1 MFMNASRTKW
11 QIVLSHTCTYFN
23 FLNLALAALI
33 IISGQYKHMLFM
45 GIVILNSLIG
55 IVQELKVK
63 QLIDKLSVITA
74 TKAKLVTQNG
84 IREIPVEEIK
94 TGNVLRIA
102 IGDQIVADSAVM
114 SSDGLEVN
122 ESLLTGESV
131 PVHKKSGDTL
141 FSGTHIVAGSGTCK
155 VIHTGEEN
163 YATRLVTK
171 AKTKKRAS
179 SEMQDAIKK
188 IIKYV
193 SFAIIPI
200 GTVLFLIQHL
210 RVGNNISTSLVST
223 VAGVLGMIPEGL
235 VLLTSISF
243 ILGVGRLAK
252 KRALVQEME
261 AIEALARVNV
271 LCLDKTGTITTGE
284 LCVDNIHLFSPDGTP
299 SEQPLSSETLHVQKI
314 LRNLVYSF
322 DEDNATSEALKR
334 YLSKNSKSD
343 STTEY
348 NEVMDSVPFSSRR
361 KFMGITLAHTSY
373 VLGAPDF
380 LTKEPSVL
388 SRAEDWGKQGLR
400 VLLLASCDTLADSPE
415 KLTGVKPIALITLTD
430 RIKEN
435 APDIFRFFAEQGVD
449 VKIISGDNPATVSAV
464 GVGAGIPQARHFID
478 ATSLEGKSPD
488 ELADTVSRYTVYGR
502 VSPEMKQSLIKAYQ
516 KNGKTVGMVGDGVND
531 VLALKDADC
540 GIAMANGADAAR
552 QSAHIVLL
560 DSDFASMQDIVKEG
574 RTIIAN
580 IERVSALYLTK
591 TIYSILLCVIFIIL
605 GKSYPF
611 IPIQLSLIG
620 ATAIGIPSFLLTLEQ
635 NGEVTSTGF
644 LRHVLHISLP
654 AALLLTGVLVT
665 IQFVA
670 APLGLDALLVSTLN
684 LIAGGIVSLSV
695 VVRVCLPM
703 NRRRLALCIGITI
716 LFFGAMLL
724 MPDLFDICQLM

>member
-1 MFMNASRTKW
+1 MNASRTKW

-210 RVGNNISTSLVST
+210 RVGNNISNSLVST
-223 VAGVLGMIPEGL
+223 VAGVLGMIPEG
-235 VLLTSISF
+235 F
-243 ILGVGRLAK
+243 
-252 KRALVQEME
+252 
-261 AIEALARVNV
+261 
-271 LCLDKTGTITTGE
+271 
-284 LCVDNIHLFSPDGTP
+284 
-299 SEQPLSSETLHVQKI
+299 
-314 LRNLVYSF
+314 
-322 DEDNATSEALKR
+322 
-334 YLSKNSKSD
+334 
-343 STTEY
+343 
-348 NEVMDSVPFSSRR
+348 
-361 KFMGITLAHTSY
+361 
-373 VLGAPDF
+373 
-380 LTKEPSVL
+380 
-388 SRAEDWGKQGLR
+388 
-400 VLLLASCDTLADSPE
+400 
-415 KLTGVKPIALITLTD
+415 
-430 RIKEN
+430 
-435 APDIFRFFAEQGVD
+435 
-449 VKIISGDNPATVSAV
+449 
-464 GVGAGIPQARHFID
+464 
-478 ATSLEGKSPD
+478 
-488 ELADTVSRYTVYGR
+488 
-502 VSPEMKQSLIKAYQ
+502 
-516 KNGKTVGMVGDGVND
+516 
-531 VLALKDADC
+531 
-540 GIAMANGADAAR
+540 
-552 QSAHIVLL
+552 
-560 DSDFASMQDIVKEG
+560 
-574 RTIIAN
+574 
-580 IERVSALYLTK
+580 
-591 TIYSILLCVIFIIL
+591 
-605 GKSYPF
+605 
-611 IPIQLSLIG
+611 
-620 ATAIGIPSFLLTLEQ
+620 
-635 NGEVTSTGF
+635 
-644 LRHVLHISLP
+644 
-654 AALLLTGVLVT
+654 
-665 IQFVA
+665 
-670 APLGLDALLVSTLN
+670 
-684 LIAGGIVSLSV
+684 
-695 VVRVCLPM
+695 
-703 NRRRLALCIGITI
+703 
-716 LFFGAMLL
+716 
-724 MPDLFDICQLM
+724 